1 MKLTDLKIGD
11 RIQNRDAT
19 GQPDGGF
26 EIVGIDAV
34 GPQQGG
40 PCCYLDW
47 PERGIEPFR
56 FVRASELEHWEFVV
70 SQSDIDAG

>member
-1 MKLTDLKIGD
+1 
-11 RIQNRDAT
+11 
-19 GQPDGGF
+19 
-26 EIVGIDAV
+26 VGIDAV